1 MERLPAARVSAL
13 KAERSASAV
22 QRRAVVMASII
33 VIIADYFLAKALQV
47 ILGTQ

>member
-1 MERLPAARVSAL
+1 
-13 KAERSASAV
+13 
-22 QRRAVVMASII
+22 VMASII